1 MEVAL
6 RPATPEDTAGLARI
20 SVDSWRVAYRGLV
33 PQDYLDAL
41 TYEEREQGWVGRL
54 GQAGLEPWVLLVDGR
69 IGGFVTL
76 VEARPDDGGPA
87 VGELEGIYLHPNLF
101 GLGLGRRLM
110 ELALERLLARGHTEA
125 VLWVLDGNR
134 RAERFYRALLPGGRL
149 AAGGLGPSPSPA
161 GGTAPALSQVAR
173 TRLVPLLH
181 GRPGCLEVE
190 VDHRLAARVAP

>member
-134 RAERFYRALLPGGRL
+134 RAERFYRAAGWQREDSIRPHPRL
-149 AAGGLGPSPSPA
+149 GVPLRRYRRSLGPA
-161 GGTAPALSQVAR
+161 
-173 TRLVPLLH
+173 
-181 GRPGCLEVE
+181 
-190 VDHRLAARVAP
+190 